1 MQICGKQFKRE
12 NNQQFTDIKHQKK
25 IMTEV
30 QIYFKHSENHDISL
44 NFISKT
50 NAKLIVMY
58 RKL

>member
-1 MQICGKQFKRE
+1 
-12 NNQQFTDIKHQKK
+12 
-25 IMTEV
+25 MTEV

-50 NAKLIVMY
+50 NPKLIVMY